1 MEMCIRDRSTGAQP
15 LPTVNMTLN
24 FHKAV
29 LEDTDK
35 LWITTR
41 VTSAGKRILSMS
53 GEARNAAGH
62 LIATCQT
69 NMLNATGARIYI

>member
-1 MEMCIRDRSTGAQP
+1 
-15 LPTVNMTLN
+15 
-24 FHKAV
+24 
-29 LEDTDK
+29 
-35 LWITTR
+35 
-41 VTSAGKRILSMS
+41 MS